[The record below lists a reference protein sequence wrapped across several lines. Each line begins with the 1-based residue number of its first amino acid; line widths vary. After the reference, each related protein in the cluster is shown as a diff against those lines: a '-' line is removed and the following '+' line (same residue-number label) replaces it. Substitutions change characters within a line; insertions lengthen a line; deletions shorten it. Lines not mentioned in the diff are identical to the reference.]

1 MRNPKS
7 VQIVIDDD
15 PAPGGSATAGRE
27 GDTGLELGRVLQV
40 DTAAELL
47 GNTGDNKLVLLKV
60 YKCSGF

>member
-15 PAPGGSATAGRE
+15 PAPGGCATAGRE
-27 GDTGLELGRVLQV
+27 GDAGLELGGVLQV

-47 GNTGDNKLVLLKV
+47 GNNEVTR
-60 YKCSGF
+60 S